1 MAFGSYAKIAGEWLQ
16 SHSHHSLAV
25 EPSSRARPKSHQM
38 APAQSLYFK
47 NLLMLAGL
55 SLIFT
60 PENVTDP

>member
-1 MAFGSYAKIAGEWLQ
+1 
-16 SHSHHSLAV
+16 
-25 EPSSRARPKSHQM
+25 M

-60 PENVTDP
+60 PENVTDPLSIQVAEQPRILFLFRWS